1 MLARRPPWKE
11 EAHVQS
17 ISGCFVV
24 YIKGF
29 VKFKYEGGKFHVTN
43 DSQGLSAPP
52 LHCCS
57 GETLVLKRCGNDP
70 SAGSPTETLLRLHLP
85 LNDEV

>member
-1 MLARRPPWKE
+1 
-11 EAHVQS
+11 VQS

-29 VKFKYEGGKFHVTN
+29 VRFKYEGGKFHVTN

-52 LHCCS
+52 LQEKHS
-57 GETLVLKRCGNDP
+57 F
-70 SAGSPTETLLRLHLP
+70 
-85 LNDEV
+85 